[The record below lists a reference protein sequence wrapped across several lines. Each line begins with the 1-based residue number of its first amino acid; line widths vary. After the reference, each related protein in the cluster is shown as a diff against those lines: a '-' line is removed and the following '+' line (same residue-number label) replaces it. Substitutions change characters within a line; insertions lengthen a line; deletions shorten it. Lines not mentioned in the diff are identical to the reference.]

1 LYWELIN
8 ALGYS
13 EILLPKIAEPGTF
26 IGDVGK
32 HIPQLTGTPIFLG
45 MGDNQGSV
53 LGAIFEKK
61 FETSYNKT
69 NSMVISI
76 GTSGQISAVVKET
89 RCTY

>member
-1 LYWELIN
+1 
-8 ALGYS
+8 
-13 EILLPKIAEPGTF
+13 
-26 IGDVGK
+26 
-32 HIPQLTGTPIFLG
+32 